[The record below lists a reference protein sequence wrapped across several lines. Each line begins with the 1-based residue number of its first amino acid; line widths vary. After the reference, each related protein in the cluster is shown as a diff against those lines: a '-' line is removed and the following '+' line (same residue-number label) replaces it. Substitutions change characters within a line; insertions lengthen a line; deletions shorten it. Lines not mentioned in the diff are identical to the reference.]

1 MIVTMAS
8 EWPQQDHAPATLDQN
23 AEKSARRAGGRRLQ
37 AFDRRQIKCRSDI
50 VNYPATLAFSK
61 ST

>member
-8 EWPQQDHAPATLDQN
+8 EMAAARLRPSNSRPERRKISPQ
-23 AEKSARRAGGRRLQ
+23 AGGRRLQ
-37 AFDRRQIKCRSDI
+37 AFDRRQIKRRSDV
-50 VNYPATLAFSK
+50 VNYPATPAFSK